1 MQLHVHKAVPVSLCF
16 TDIPV
21 YEAEPEA
28 QLDTGNCH
36 SLGISSATLE
46 KPNNINGIWH
56 NGTEAKEVQDRET
69 HILNDTVKYT
79 EIHISYNGNGV
90 AKQTDLF

>member
-1 MQLHVHKAVPVSLCF
+1 MKPSQRHNW
-16 TDIPV
+16 IP
-21 YEAEPEA
+21 
-28 QLDTGNCH
+28 GNCH

-79 EIHISYNGNGV
+79 EIHISNNGNGG